1 MFTWERVCGARPAV
15 MGIVNVTPDSFSD
28 GGRFV
33 EPSAAVAHG
42 IALAHQGA
50 DILDVG
56 GESTRP
62 GAAPVPAAEEL
73 RRVLPVVEGLATG
86 TALPVSIDTTKAPV
100 ARAALEAGASI
111 VNDVSAGRLD
121 PDILGATADA
131 GAGYVA
137 MHMQGEP
144 RTMQVDP
151 HYEDVVAEVGDF
163 LVERLDVARAAGI
176 AEGALA
182 ADPGIGFGKTVEHNL
197 LLLAGLGALVA
208 RVQVPVVVGTS
219 RKAFIGK
226 LLARATGSPQ
236 QLSVD
241 QRDEGTLATVVWA
254 VERGA
259 SMVRVHDVTGA
270 ARAVRLRSAMLAAR
284 EGAA

>member
-236 QLSVD
+236 ELPVD

-259 SMVRVHDVTGA
+259 SIVRVHDVTGA